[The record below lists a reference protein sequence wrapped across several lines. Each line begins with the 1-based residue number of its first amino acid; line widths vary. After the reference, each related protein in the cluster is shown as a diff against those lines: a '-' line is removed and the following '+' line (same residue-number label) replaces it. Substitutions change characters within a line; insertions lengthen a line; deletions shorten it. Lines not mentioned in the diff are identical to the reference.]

1 MKIRPLQDRVLVARV
16 TESEMSRG
24 GIVIPEN
31 AAEKAQQGTVIA
43 VGRGRRE
50 ALSCTC
56 ERVPLDLQVGET
68 VLFGKYAGQ
77 DVKVDGQAFLIM
89 REDEVLA
96 VIE

>member
-1 MKIRPLQDRVLVARV
+1 MKIRPLQDRVLIQRV
-16 TESEMSRG
+16 TERETSPG

-31 AAEKAQQGTVIA
+31 AAEKAQRGTVIA
-43 VGRGRRE
+43 VGVGRKERG
-50 ALSCTC
+50 
-56 ERVPLDLQVGET
+56 ERVTPDVRVGES
-68 VLFGKYAGQ
+68 VYFGKYAGQ